1 MASYVALILLV
12 HVINELEFDMFKM
25 NRWFFS
31 ITYTRYVRE
40 SSI

>member
-25 NRWFFS
+25 NRWFFWHH
-31 ITYTRYVRE
+31 IY
-40 SSI
+40 